1 MGADAQKDG
10 CVSGR
15 RGSGFWRLGGVAAE
29 CRHTAVPARWGSHTC
44 FFPGNQPCPPCITC
58 WPAEPWR
65 FVVLG
70 GQAKADFEALTLKLC
85 RERLPADKAEA
96 TVAKLERKAGKDW
109 KSVSK

>member
-1 MGADAQKDG
+1 
-10 CVSGR
+10 
-15 RGSGFWRLGGVAAE
+15 
-29 CRHTAVPARWGSHTC
+29 
-44 FFPGNQPCPPCITC
+44 
-58 WPAEPWR
+58 
-65 FVVLG
+65 VLG